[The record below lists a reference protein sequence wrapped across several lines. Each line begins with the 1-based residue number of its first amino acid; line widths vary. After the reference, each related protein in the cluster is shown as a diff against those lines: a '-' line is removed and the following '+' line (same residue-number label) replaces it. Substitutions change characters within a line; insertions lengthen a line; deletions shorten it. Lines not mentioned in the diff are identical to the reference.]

1 MYTKILIIVCL
12 STVYT
17 QLFSQNFYN
26 KAGIREIRMTFP
38 TDEWDRF
45 LDSTKRANSDARLTG
60 TVMIDGQKF
69 ENAGVRYKG
78 NSSYFGTRKR
88 GVKKLPFNIKLL
100 KSQLLEGKYQTLKLS
115 NVSKDASFIREALSY
130 EIIGTYMPAPKA
142 NFARVYVND
151 KLQGFYSNVESID
164 DNFVKNRL
172 NTEGYLVKCDPEWTV
187 EVPAKCPKGDK
198 ASLMYVGDDSTCY
211 ESIYEMDKAGSWHE
225 FIDFVKILNQEPE
238 KLERVLNVDQTL
250 WMLALN
256 NIMGNLDS
264 YNGLLSHNYYLC
276 RTSDGR
282 FTPIIWDLNLSFG
295 GFMSESSSVAPLSI
309 EQMQTYQP
317 LKDIDNPKRPLIA
330 QILKN
335 ETYRKI
341 YIAHI
346 RTILDEWFVNGK
358 YAQRAKEL
366 MQVIDSQ
373 VNNDRNKHYSYEE
386 FKKNLTQSV
395 GTGDSKIIG
404 IEELMVKRIEFL
416 KTHPLILRVPPK
428 IENSPIPSVSEDKL
442 TIKVKI
448 TGAARAFC
456 CVRNDAHLP
465 FRYLLMYDNGKNND
479 EAAGDG
485 IFAVVMD
492 KKTTLE
498 YYIMSENE
506 QAVSL
511 LPQRA
516 GFEFFTY
523 KF

>member
-1 MYTKILIIVCL
+1 MHIKILIIVCL

-26 KAGIREIRMTFP
+26 ATGIREIRMTFK
-38 TDEWDRF
+38 TDEWDKF
-45 LDSTKRANSDARLTG
+45 LDSTKQANSDARLTG
-60 TVMIDGQKF
+60 TVTIEGQKF

-88 GVKKLPFNIKLL
+88 GVKKLPYNIKLH
-100 KSQLLEGKYQTLKLS
+100 KSQLLEGKFQTLKLS

-164 DNFVKNRL
+164 DNFVKNRM

-187 EVPAKCPKGDK
+187 QIAAKCPKGDK
-198 ASLMYVGDDSTCY
+198 ASLMYVGEDSSCY
-211 ESIYEMDKAGSWHE
+211 ESIYEMDKEGSWRE

-295 GFMSESSSVAPLSI
+295 GFMSESSSAAPLSI

-317 LKDIDNPKRPLIA
+317 LKDLDNPKRPLIS

-346 RTILDEWFVNGK
+346 RTILDDWFVNGK

-366 MQVIDSQ
+366 MQIIDSQ
-373 VNNDRNKHYSYEE
+373 VNNDRNKHYSYDE

-395 GTGDSKIIG
+395 GSGDSKIVG
-404 IEELMVKRIEFL
+404 IEELMVKRVEFL
-416 KTHPLILRVPPK
+416 KNHPLVLRVPPK
-428 IENSPIPSVSEDKL
+428 IENTPTPSVSEDKL

-448 TGAARAFC
+448 SNAARAFC
-456 CVRNDAHLP
+456 CVRNNANQPFSYLP
-465 FRYLLMYDNGKNND
+465 MYDDGKHND

-492 KKTTLE
+492 KKTALE
-498 YYIMSENE
+498 YYIMAENAE
-506 QAVSL
+506 SVSL
-511 LPQRA
+511 LPQKA
-516 GFEFFTY
+516 SFEFLTY